1 MRKGSR
7 MWLLRYGAVVG
18 SVTLALLLTVLLQSQ
33 IERNTFVFFLAAVLI
48 STEYGGLGPGL
59 LAIALTTLCSVYF
72 LLPPLYSFGIAA
84 PNDLVWLSVYVLV
97 ALTISALAAARQRTA
112 AGLQEAHAAAERRV
126 HERTA

>member
-59 LAIALTTLCSVYF
+59 PAIALTTLCRVYF
-72 LLPPLYSFGIAA
+72 FLPPLYSFGVWA
-84 PNDLVWLSVYVLV
+84 PHALVSLGGYVLV
-97 ALTISALAAARQRTA
+97 AL
-112 AGLQEAHAAAERRV
+112 
-126 HERTA
+126 